1 MNKDLKIAIYGAG
14 SLGTIL
20 GAYITKNNVKVDLI
34 NRNIAHVEALR
45 TNGAKIIGTVDM
57 NVKVNA
63 LHVDELVNQKTKY
76 DVIFLLTKQQDNKN
90 IAMFL
95 KDYLSDDGVL
105 VTLQNGLPEYLL
117 QEILGKNKV
126 LGCTVNW
133 GATLKEPGVCE
144 LTSTPDKLTFSL
156 GSFTESNK
164 DKIPVVKEILELMGT
179 TEVDENFIGTR
190 WSKLLVNSAFSGMST
205 VLGVNFGE
213 VAKNKVSRKYA
224 QLLIKECIDIC
235 KAQNI
240 KLEPIQG
247 KDVAKLMD
255 YKNKFKKKIAFM
267 IIPIAI
273 KKHRLIKASMLQDI
287 EKGKKCEIE
296 AINGII
302 AKKGKEVGVATP
314 INNKVIEIVKR
325 IENGELKPSWD
336 NLKLF

>member
-1 MNKDLKIAIYGAG
+1 MDKNLKIAIYGAG

-20 GAYITKNNVKVDLI
+20 GAYITKANVKVDLI
-34 NRNIAHVEALR
+34 NRNKAHIEALKAS
-45 TNGAKIIGTVDM
+45 GATITGTINM
-57 NVKVNA
+57 NVPVNA
-63 LHVDELVNQKTKY
+63 LHVDEMKDKY
-76 DVIFLLTKQQDNKN
+76 DIIFLLTKQQDNKN
-90 IAMFL
+90 IAIFL
-95 KDYLSDDGVL
+95 KDYLTYNGLV

-117 QEILGKNKV
+117 MDILGEEKV

-133 GATLKEPGVCE
+133 GATLLKPGVCE

-156 GSFTESNK
+156 GTFSNANK
-164 DKIPVVKEILELMGT
+164 DKLPLVKEILELMGP
-179 TEVDENFIGTR
+179 TELDDNFVGTR

-213 VAKNKVSRKYA
+213 VAKNKESRKYA
-224 QLLIKECIDIC
+224 QALIKECIDIC
-235 KAQNI
+235 KAKNI

-255 YKNKFKKKIAFM
+255 YKTKFKKWLAFK

-273 KKHRLIKASMLQDI
+273 KKHALIKASMLQDI

-296 AINGII
+296 AINGVI
-302 AKKGKEVGVATP
+302 AAKGKEVGVSTP
-314 INNKVIEIVKR
+314 INDLVISIVKR

>member
-1 MNKDLKIAIYGAG
+1 MDKNLKIAIYGAG

-20 GAYITKNNVKVDLI
+20 GAYITKANVKVDLI
-34 NRNIAHVEALR
+34 NRNKAHIEALKAS
-45 TNGAKIIGTVDM
+45 GATITGTINM
-57 NVKVNA
+57 NVPVNA
-63 LHVDELVNQKTKY
+63 LHVDEMKDKY
-76 DVIFLLTKQQDNKN
+76 DIIFLLTKQQDNKN
-90 IAMFL
+90 IAIFL
-95 KDYLSDDGVL
+95 KDYLTYNGLV

-117 QEILGKNKV
+117 MDILGEEKV

-133 GATLKEPGVCE
+133 GATLLKPGVCE
-144 LTSTPDKLTFSL
+144 LTSTPDKSLGTFSNA
-156 GSFTESNK
+156 NK
-164 DKIPVVKEILELMGT
+164 DKLPLVKEILELMGP
-179 TEVDENFIGTR
+179 TELDDNFVGTR

-213 VAKNKVSRKYA
+213 VAKNKESRKYA
-224 QLLIKECIDIC
+224 QALIKECIDIC
-235 KAQNI
+235 KAKNI

-255 YKNKFKKKIAFM
+255 YNTKFKKWLAFK

-273 KKHRLIKASMLQDI
+273 KKHALIKASMLQDI

-296 AINGII
+296 AINGVI
-302 AKKGKEVGVATP
+302 AAKGKEVGVSTP
-314 INNKVIEIVKR
+314 INDLVISIVKR

>member
-1 MNKDLKIAIYGAG
+1 MDKNLKIAIYGAG

-20 GAYITKNNVKVDLI
+20 GAYITKANVKVDLI
-34 NRNIAHVEALR
+34 NRNKAHIEALKAS
-45 TNGAKIIGTVDM
+45 GATITGTINM
-57 NVKVNA
+57 NVPVNA
-63 LHVDELVNQKTKY
+63 LHVDEMKDKY
-76 DVIFLLTKQQDNKN
+76 DIIFLLTKQQDNKN
-90 IAMFL
+90 IAIFL
-95 KDYLSDDGVL
+95 KDYLTYNGLV

-117 QEILGKNKV
+117 MDILGEEKV

-133 GATLKEPGVCE
+133 GATLLKPGVCE

-156 GSFTESNK
+156 GTFSNANK
-164 DKIPVVKEILELMGT
+164 DKLPLVKEILELMGP
-179 TEVDENFIGTR
+179 TELDDNFVGTR

-213 VAKNKVSRKYA
+213 VAKNKESRKYA
-224 QLLIKECIDIC
+224 QALIKECIDIC
-235 KAQNI
+235 KAKNI

-255 YKNKFKKKIAFM
+255 YNTKFKKWLAFK

-273 KKHRLIKASMLQDI
+273 KKHALIKASMLQDI

-296 AINGII
+296 AINGVI
-302 AKKGKEVGVATP
+302 AAKGKEVGVSTP
-314 INNKVIEIVKR
+314 INDLVISIVKR